1 MQSLLC
7 RASLCLS
14 LGLTGTFLSTHLNAD
29 NERAIDHGPI
39 GVMGDHFHNAG
50 EWMVSARLMRMPC
63 PGINWRRYT
72 Q

>member
-14 LGLTGTFLSTHLNAD
+14 LGLTSTFLSTHLNAD

-39 GVMGDHFHNAG
+39 GVMGDL
-50 EWMVSARLMRMPC
+50 SQCR
-63 PGINWRRYT
+63 
-72 Q
+72 